1 MTLSPE
7 WILAICAGVGLLI
20 TWTST
25 VIGAAIWL
33 MSKLKEMKEEILTDF
48 DTKHKENNLKVEA
61 LQVLVTRHETILE
74 PEFNGGGSAP
84 YVPNRR
90 HR

>member
-1 MTLSPE
+1 MDPQ
-7 WILAICAGVGLLI
+7 WIMAIFAGVTLLI
-20 TWTST
+20 LWST
-25 VIGAAIWL
+25 TIIGGAIWL
-33 MSKLKEMKEEILTDF
+33 MRQLKELKVEILADF
-48 DTKHKENNLKVEA
+48 QAKHNENEKKVEA

-74 PEFNGGGSAP
+74 PEFNGTGSPP

>member
-33 MSKLKEMKEEILTDF
+33 MSKLKEMKEEILQDF

-74 PEFNGGGSAP
+74 PEFNGSGSGP